1 MDGEGFV
8 VGEEVGEDV
17 DGEGFVVGEEVGEDV
32 REEVGD
38 IAVVVG

>member
-1 MDGEGFV
+1 VDGEGFV